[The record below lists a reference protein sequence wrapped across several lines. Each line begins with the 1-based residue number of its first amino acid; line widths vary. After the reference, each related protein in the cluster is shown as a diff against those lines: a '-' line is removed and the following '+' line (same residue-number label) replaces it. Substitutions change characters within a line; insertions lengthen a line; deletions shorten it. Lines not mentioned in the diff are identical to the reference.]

1 MARTRTAKHSKP
13 VEPEDESQEVPEEA
27 AVPPGPQDKG
37 SISKSESARQAIAA
51 GLESPEEAT
60 EFIRKKFG
68 IEMSKPHFSAVK
80 SQLKKREGGA
90 KPKGRSGRKPKA
102 AVEGYLAPPPKI
114 VPTGEG
120 DLLDAMEV
128 MKPLIASLGPEKVK
142 RIVDLLC

>member
-1 MARTRTAKHSKP
+1 MAVHLSPAVPIMRPHLPQK
-13 VEPEDESQEVPEEA
+13 EPEEA
-27 AVPPGPQDKG
+27 AVRPGPQDKG
-37 SISKSESARQAIAA
+37 SIAKNEAARQAIAA

-102 AVEGYLAPPPKI
+102 TVEGYLAPPPKV
-114 VPTGEG
+114 VPTREG
-120 DLLDAMEV
+120 DLLDAMEA

-142 RIVDLLC
+142 RIVDLLR